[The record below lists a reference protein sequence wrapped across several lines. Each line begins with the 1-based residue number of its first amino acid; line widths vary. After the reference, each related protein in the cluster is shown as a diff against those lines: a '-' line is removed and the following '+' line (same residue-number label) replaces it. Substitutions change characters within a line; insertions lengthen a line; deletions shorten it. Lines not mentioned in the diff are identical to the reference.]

1 MKLKY
6 LGERKAIELIADIT
20 KTDTSDDCAVIKFDK
35 KFLLVTT
42 DAVNEMTHI
51 PRGATPYQIG
61 WYAVAVNLSDIAAKG
76 GIPIGIVVAI
86 SMHKNTDS
94 KFLMQLTAGMNA
106 CAKKYNTKILGGD
119 TKESDSLHLC
129 GTAFGIVG
137 RNEIMLRK
145 GAIPKDIVCVTGTLG
160 KASAG
165 LYLNKPGNVLMV
177 KPRIAEGQILARTH
191 AVTSCMDISDGL
203 ASSLYQ
209 LSALNN
215 VGFEI
220 YHSKLPI
227 YSATQDSTL
236 KYLPK
241 NYRLQSIAKA
251 AEKQRDLLRD
261 ELVLYSGGDYELLL
275 TVKKSKLGLAQKHM
289 KKTNTKLTPIG
300 KVTRSK
306 EIFLIKKN
314 KKIPLENRGYEHFK
328 SFSPL

>member
-20 KTDTSDDCAVIKFDK
+20 KTDISDDCAVIKFDR
-35 KFLLVTT
+35 KFLLATT
-42 DAVNEMTHI
+42 DAVNETTHI
-51 PRGATPYQIG
+51 PHGATPYQIG

-94 KFLMQLTAGMNA
+94 KFLMQLTAGMND

-137 RNEIMLRK
+137 RNELMLRK
-145 GAIPKDIVCVTGTLG
+145 GAAPEDIVCVTGTLG

-165 LYLNKPGNVLMV
+165 LYLNKLGNVLMV

-220 YHSKLPI
+220 YHSMIPV
-227 YSATQDSTL
+227 A
-236 KYLPK
+236 
-241 NYRLQSIAKA
+241 NAAK
-251 AEKQRDLLRD
+251 KQRNLLQD

-275 TVKKSKLGLAQKHM
+275 TVKKSKLGLALKYM
-289 KKTNTKLTPIG
+289 KKTTTKLTPIG

>member
-1 MKLKY
+1 MRLKY

-20 KTDTSDDCAVIKFDK
+20 KTDISDDCAVIKFDK
-35 KFLLVTT
+35 KFLLATA

-106 CAKKYNTKILGGD
+106 CAKRYKTKILGGD

-137 RNEIMLRK
+137 RKDIMLRR
-145 GAIPKDIVCVTGTLG
+145 GAIPEDIVCVTGTLG

-165 LYLNKPGNVLMV
+165 LYLNKPENVLMV
-177 KPRIAEGQILARTH
+177 EPRMAEGQLLARTH
-191 AVTSCMDISDGL
+191 GVTSCMDISDGL

-209 LSALNN
+209 LSQLNN

-220 YHSKLPI
+220 YHSMLPV
-227 YSATQDSTL
+227 
-236 KYLPK
+236 
-241 NYRLQSIAKA
+241 AKA
-251 AEKQRDLLRD
+251 AKKQRSLLRD
-261 ELVLYSGGDYELLL
+261 ELILYSGGDYELLL
-275 TVKKSKLGLAQKHM
+275 TVKKSKLGLVQKHM
-289 KKTNTKLTPIG
+289 QKTSTKLTPIG

-306 EIFLIKKN
+306 EIFLIKKTR
-314 KKIPLENRGYEHFK
+314 KTPLENRGYEHFK